1 MKNLPYLNSAVIIG
15 IILFQ
20 SIFIAPAINQLI
32 STNEAAVFL
41 RYIWPIFF
49 IIIGLLSLISFISI
63 LKNKNQNSALKI
75 YIVISLI
82 LMLSCII
89 AVPFIN
95 NAKDLEN
102 ELLWSILHMK
112 TVFFTLISLI
122 LNILIVLK
130 WNFFFSATEQKL
142 KQ

>member
-1 MKNLPYLNSAVIIG
+1 MLKNLPYLKSGIIIG

-49 IIIGLLSLISFISI
+49 IIIGLLSLISLIFI
-63 LKNKNQNSALKI
+63 LKNKNQKSLLKI

-82 LMLSCII
+82 LMLSCFF

-95 NAKDLEN
+95 NAKDLKN
-102 ELLWSILHMK
+102 EFLWSILHMK
-112 TVFFTLISLI
+112 TVFFTLITLI
-122 LNILIVLK
+122 LNILIVMR
-130 WNFFFSATEQKL
+130 WNFVFKEPI
-142 KQ
+142 

>member
-1 MKNLPYLNSAVIIG
+1 MLKNLPYLNSAIIIG

-32 STNEAAVFL
+32 NTNEAAVFL
-41 RYIWPIFF
+41 RHIWPIFF
-49 IIIGLLSLISFISI
+49 IIIGLLSLISYISV
-63 LKNKNQNSALKI
+63 LKNKNQKSILKI
-75 YIVISLI
+75 YMIISLG
-82 LMLSCII
+82 LMLSSFF

-122 LNILIVLK
+122 LNILIVFK
-130 WNFFFSATEQKL
+130 WNFFFNATR
-142 KQ
+142 

>member
-1 MKNLPYLNSAVIIG
+1 MLRNLPYLNSGIIIG

-82 LMLSCII
+82 LMLSCFF

-95 NAKDLEN
+95 NAKDVKN
-102 ELLWSILHMK
+102 EFLWSILHMK

-122 LNILIVLK
+122 LNILIVTR
-130 WNFFFSATEQKL
+130 WNFAFKEPS
-142 KQ
+142 

>member
-1 MKNLPYLNSAVIIG
+1 MKNLPYLNSAIIIG

-32 STNEAAVFL
+32 STSEAAVFL

-130 WNFFFSATEQKL
+130 WNFFFSATRQKN
-142 KQ
+142 